1 MNISIELI
9 EKKEV
14 RRIVSL
20 FSGVV
25 TDSCA
30 RFGPCLYDGYMEGT
44 TLILWIRP
52 VQSSIFF
59 RSYWR
64 RSSDLETIW
73 FLLRTRR
80 IKNLKSK
87 SKCRIINADNYI
99 FFPPLKNL
107 RWWIL
112 QLLFSIRCVTRYP
125 ASKKKKIKH
134 RRFFFA
140 NERTRKKKKRR
151 GNWNQNISSCKF
163 EKRGMEEKKI
173 EKK

>member
-59 RSYWR
+59 RSYWW

-125 ASKKKKIKH
+125 ASKKKK
-134 RRFFFA
+134 
-140 NERTRKKKKRR
+140 N
-151 GNWNQNISSCKF
+151 
-163 EKRGMEEKKI
+163 
-173 EKK
+173 

>member
-1 MNISIELI
+1 MAETRRVYLFIIIFLFEFTSLH
-9 EKKEV
+9 V
-14 RRIVSL
+14 RRNIRVQCHCAVDN
-20 FSGVV
+20 SGIDLNETSCTTSVLSKKRFYICVV

-125 ASKKKKIKH
+125 ASKKKK
-134 RRFFFA
+134 
-140 NERTRKKKKRR
+140 N
-151 GNWNQNISSCKF
+151 
-163 EKRGMEEKKI
+163 
-173 EKK
+173 

>member
-59 RSYWR
+59 RSYWW

-99 FFPPLKNL
+99 FFPPWKIFDDGSCSFSFPFDAWRDTPRVKRKKLNIDDSL
-107 RWWIL
+107 L
-112 QLLFSIRCVTRYP
+112 QTR
-125 ASKKKKIKH
+125 
-134 RRFFFA
+134 
-140 NERTRKKKKRR
+140 ERERKKK
-151 GNWNQNISSCKF
+151 
-163 EKRGMEEKKI
+163 EKETKIKIFLLVNLKK
-173 EKK
+173 EAWRKKK

>member
-99 FFPPLKNL
+99 FFPPWK
-107 RWWIL
+107 IFDDGSCS
-112 QLLFSIRCVTRYP
+112 FSFPFDAWRDTPRVKR
-125 ASKKKKIKH
+125 KKIKH

-140 NERTRKKKKRR
+140 NVRTRNKKKK
-151 GNWNQNISSCKF
+151 
-163 EKRGMEEKKI
+163 EE
-173 EKK
+173 ETEN

>member
-20 FSGVV
+20 FSDVV

-125 ASKKKKIKH
+125 ASKKKK
-134 RRFFFA
+134 
-140 NERTRKKKKRR
+140 N
-151 GNWNQNISSCKF
+151 
-163 EKRGMEEKKI
+163 
-173 EKK
+173 

>member
-99 FFPPLKNL
+99 FFPPWK
-107 RWWIL
+107 IFDDGSCS
-112 QLLFSIRCVTRYP
+112 FSFPFDAWRDTPRVKR
-125 ASKKKKIKH
+125 KKIKH